1 MPEARTKEVPPE
13 AGTQAAAPEART
25 KGTAMLRIEEL
36 RTGYRGRQ
44 VVFDASLSVG
54 AGEVVTLIG
63 HNGAG
68 KTTTLKAVVGM
79 LPVWG
84 GRVEFRGTDIAR
96 SRTAESVRRG
106 LCFLPEDDFVF
117 QDLSVDENLALARFG
132 AGSSRDGA
140 SGDGPRDASAVR
152 EEIFDV
158 LPVLGER
165 SKQRAG
171 TLSGGERRMLSIGM
185 ALMAGPRM
193 MLVDEPSLG
202 LAPVLVERVMDLLAE
217 LVRRKGLSI
226 LMVEQNVDQA
236 LRIADRCYVMRAG
249 RIVLEEPA
257 ERLAA
262 RDQWWDLF

>member
-1 MPEARTKEVPPE
+1 MLEIEA
-13 AGTQAAAPEART
+13 
-25 KGTAMLRIEEL
+25 L

-54 AGEVVTLIG
+54 TGEVVTLIG

-84 GRVEFRGTDIAR
+84 GRVEFRGENIAR
-96 SRTAESVRRG
+96 SRAADSIRRG

-117 QDLSVDENLALARFG
+117 KDLGVEENLTLARFG
-132 AGSSRDGA
+132 AGRSAGSSGVTSDG
-140 SGDGPRDASAVR
+140 GTDAGAAR
-152 EEIFDV
+152 TEIFDV
-158 LPVLGER
+158 LPVLAER
-165 SKQRAG
+165 SRQRAG

-217 LVRRKGLSI
+217 LVRRKGLSV